1 MKLREVF
8 EVAQPVASVWAFFE
22 KTEKVA
28 QCIPGVED
36 LGMTSADEMEV
47 RITQSVGPMSATF
60 AATVRIVERVPEKL
74 IAFTATGRTVKG
86 AMGNVRSSVEVH
98 LEEAG
103 PERTVVTVDADVALA
118 GALGTVGQKVVAKQA
133 GKVAAAFSRE
143 LAAAL
148 DGKTT
153 APLTAPIGVPAA
165 VTSAPAVAVRET
177 VPTVEHAGP
186 STTATPLAAAPSG
199 RAETALAAAAV
210 ALGAASVALGAASVA
225 MSAMVLRRV
234 VREAR

>member
-1 MKLREVF
+1 MRLREVF
-8 EVAQPVASVWAFFE
+8 EVAQPVASVWAFFVE
-22 KTEKVA
+22 TEKVA
-28 QCIPGVED
+28 RCIPGVED

-47 RITQSVGPMSATF
+47 RISQSVGPMSATF

-86 AMGNVRSSVEVH
+86 AMGNVHSSVEVH

-103 PERTVVTVDADVALA
+103 PQRTIVTVDAEVALA

-133 GKVAAAFSRE
+133 GKVARAFSRE

-148 DGKTT
+148 DGGGPAPT
-153 APLTAPIGVPAA
+153 AAPAATSSPVVPVPETAAVAGRTGVPA
-165 VTSAPAVAVRET
+165 T
-177 VPTVEHAGP
+177 
-186 STTATPLAAAPSG
+186 AAAPDGAPST
-199 RAETALAAAAV
+199 RTESALAAAAL

-225 MSAMVLRRV
+225 MSAVILRRV
-234 VREAR
+234 LREDR